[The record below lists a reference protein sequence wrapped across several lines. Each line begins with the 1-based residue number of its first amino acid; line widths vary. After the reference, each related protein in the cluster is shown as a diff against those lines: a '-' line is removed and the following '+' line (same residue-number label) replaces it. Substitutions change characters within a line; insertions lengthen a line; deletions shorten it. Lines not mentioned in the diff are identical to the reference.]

1 MAETADDGS
10 DTGQSADITLVP
22 SLAVQIINQT
32 KKKTTNIN
40 LNVCNVNFREAIK
53 KKSSFLTSIASLVF
67 QIQ

>member
-32 KKKTTNIN
+32 KKNTTNIN
-40 LNVCNVNFREAIK
+40 LHVCNVNFREAMK
-53 KKSSFLTSIASLVF
+53 KKQL
-67 QIQ
+67 